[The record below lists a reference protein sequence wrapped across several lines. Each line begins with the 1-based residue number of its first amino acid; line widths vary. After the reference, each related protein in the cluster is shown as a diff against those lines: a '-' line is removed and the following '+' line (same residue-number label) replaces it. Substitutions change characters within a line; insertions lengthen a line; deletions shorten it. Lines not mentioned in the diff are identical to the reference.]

1 MYVPA
6 AQQGTGPQ
14 DAQWDLSAQCH
25 QVATTQFIFQ
35 SEMLYNNCIVSCMVI
50 FNQSQKQVRQQ
61 DAYLATRPAYPR
73 GCCPRAAKRIRKLHM
88 LLVSLYFQRSLR
100 YRGCKGQK
108 WSKIRIFG
116 PPCRNP
122 LVSALHIRLHFT
134 TLRRNRN
141 DSWLKYH
148 RRNQEN
154 RFCVTHFWPI
164 LQNHVTDGS
173 KHMRQL
179 DRGEIKLFSLRC
191 LYASIFNSF

>member
-1 MYVPA
+1 
-6 AQQGTGPQ
+6 
-14 DAQWDLSAQCH
+14 
-25 QVATTQFIFQ
+25 
-35 SEMLYNNCIVSCMVI
+35 ML
-50 FNQSQKQVRQQ
+50 KQVRQQ
-61 DAYLATRPAYPR
+61 DTYLAIRPPYPR
-73 GCCPRAAKRIRKLHM
+73 GYCPRAAKRIKKLHA
-88 LLVSLYFQRSLR
+88 LLLSLYFQRSLR
-100 YRGCKGQK
+100 YRGRKGQK

-122 LVSALHIRLHFT
+122 FSNVNGTMPECAQVSALHIRPHFT

-141 DSWLKYH
+141 DSWLKYY
-148 RRNQEN
+148 RR
-154 RFCVTHFWPI
+154 T